1 MMTKYE
7 MREAVAKLCGVI
19 DWQRCPDY
27 PNDVVAAR
35 AAVLVCCEKDFEKFL
50 FGFHLLKI
58 VRVGERKQTWTAS
71 KLAYYV
77 AVARADQL
85 CEALLRVKNVWEDGK

>member
-1 MMTKYE
+1 MVLEYLGKTKLVT
-7 MREAVAKLCGVI
+7 MKGCLLAALL
-19 DWQRCPDY
+19 
-27 PNDVVAAR
+27 VVGAHLPYDAEAAR

-77 AVARADQL
+77 AVSRADQL
-85 CEALLRVKNVWEDGK
+85 